1 MASRAFKDINLSF
14 KRHPVTNDVV
24 VIRDEDAIKRSVKNI
39 IFTILGEKPF
49 NPNFG
54 SVINDSLFEL
64 NTSLNEIR
72 IADEINSSL
81 LNHEPRIANI
91 DATVEIMPDS
101 NEMNCTVQYDI
112 VGIPAPTQTVD
123 VLLFPA
129 SCLLYTSPS
138 PRDLVISRMPS
149 SA

>member
-24 VIRDEDAIKRSVKNI
+24 TIRDEDAIKRSVKNI

-49 NPNFG
+49 EPNFG

-64 NTSLNEIR
+64 DTTLNQVRISDEIIQSLN
-72 IADEINSSL
+72 SY
-81 LNHEPRIANI
+81 EPRIDNI
-91 DATVEIMPDS
+91 DVTVEIYPDS
-101 NEMNCTVQYDI
+101 NELNCTVQYDI
-112 VGIPAPTQTVD
+112 VGIPAPTQQVD

-129 SCLLYTSPS
+129 
-138 PRDLVISRMPS
+138 RV
-149 SA
+149 

>member
-24 VIRDEDAIKRSVKNI
+24 TIRDEDAIKRSVRNI

-49 NPNFG
+49 EPNFG
-54 SVINDSLFEL
+54 SVINESLFDL

-72 IADEINSSL
+72 VADENSASL
-81 LNHEPRIANI
+81 RNYEPRISDI
-91 DATVEIMPDS
+91 DATVTVAPDT

-112 VGIPAPTQTVD
+112 TGIPAPTQEVD

-129 SCLLYTSPS
+129 
-138 PRDLVISRMPS
+138 RV
-149 SA
+149 

>member
-1 MASRAFKDINLSF
+1 MTSRAFKDINLSF

-49 NPNFG
+49 EPDFG
-54 SVINDSLFEL
+54 SVMNQSLFDL
-64 NTSLNEIR
+64 NTNLSEIR
-72 IADEINSSL
+72 VSDEIKASL
-81 LNHEPRIANI
+81 DNYEPRINNI
-91 DATVEIMPDS
+91 DVSVSILADS
-101 NEMNCTVQYDI
+101 HEMNCTVQYDI

-129 SCLLYTSPS
+129 
-138 PRDLVISRMPS
+138 RV
-149 SA
+149 

>member
-24 VIRDEDAIKRSVKNI
+24 TIRDEDAIKRSVKNI

-49 NPNFG
+49 EPNFG

-64 NTSLNEIR
+64 DTSLNQVR
-72 IADEINSSL
+72 ISDEITQSLNSY
-81 LNHEPRIANI
+81 EPRIDNI
-91 DATVEIMPDS
+91 DVTVEIYPDS
-101 NEMNCTVQYDI
+101 NELNCTVQYDI
-112 VGIPAPTQTVD
+112 VGIPAPTQQVD

-129 SCLLYTSPS
+129 
-138 PRDLVISRMPS
+138 RV
-149 SA
+149 

>member
-24 VIRDEDAIKRSVKNI
+24 TIRDEDAIKRSVRNI

-49 NPNFG
+49 EPNFG
-54 SVINDSLFEL
+54 SVINESLFDL
-64 NTSLNEIR
+64 NTNLSEIR
-72 IADEINSSL
+72 VSDEIRSSL
-81 LNHEPRIANI
+81 LNYEPRISNI
-91 DATVEIMPDS
+91 DVTVTVAPDT

-112 VGIPAPTQTVD
+112 TGIPAPTQEVD

-129 SCLLYTSPS
+129 CLLYTSPS
-138 PRDLVISRMPS
+138 PRDKRQSRMPS

>member
-24 VIRDEDAIKRSVKNI
+24 TIRDEDAIKRSVRNI

-49 NPNFG
+49 EPEFG
-54 SVINDSLFEL
+54 SIINEALFEL
-64 NTSLNEIR
+64 NTDLNEIR
-72 IADEINSSL
+72 ISDEIKNSL
-81 LNHEPRIANI
+81 ENYEPRISGI
-91 DATVEIMPDS
+91 SVSVSVYPDS

-112 VGIPAPTQTVD
+112 TGLSVPPQEVN

-129 SCLLYTSPS
+129 
-138 PRDLVISRMPS
+138 RV
-149 SA
+149 